1 MCVYDDD
8 DDDDVSKKLLIV
20 RFIGRRIKSE
30 EHTRERLSISRKRL
44 YSFFFL
50 LFFSSL
56 HLKDA
61 LKKSAPT
68 SVSPKKGGLEKTHLL
83 RT

>member
-1 MCVYDDD
+1 MCVYDD

-20 RFIGRRIKSE
+20 RFGRRIKSE
-30 EHTRERLSISRKRL
+30 EHTRETFDQSKATMVL
-44 YSFFFL
+44 FFFL

>member
-1 MCVYDDD
+1 MCVYDD

-30 EHTRERLSISRKRL
+30 EHTRERLSIGRKRL
-44 YSFFFL
+44 YSFFL
-50 LFFSSL
+50 LFFSSV

-68 SVSPKKGGLEKTHLL
+68 SVSPKKGGLEKTHVW
-83 RT
+83 T